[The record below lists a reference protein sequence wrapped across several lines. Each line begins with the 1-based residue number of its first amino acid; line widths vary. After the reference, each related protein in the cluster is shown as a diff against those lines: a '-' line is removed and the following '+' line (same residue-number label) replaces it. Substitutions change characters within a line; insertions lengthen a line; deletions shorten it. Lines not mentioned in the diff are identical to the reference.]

1 MAPLYTSSLISTSF
15 RRFTKLCA
23 IFVCVFRDVSW
34 VKWACFKHIKIY
46 SSTLFEFLTIFSAF
60 FYYEPLFHR
69 IARLY
74 VFPIIQGRTV
84 EDCFEEE
91 KTKLANES
99 NSKVTGYISASVY
112 QQLKAKQAATTS
124 TFTSKIKENTYND
137 SLIKQEQ
144 PRSNSKN
151 ILQDKLVNIDTSSSS
166 SSGLSMLDKGVG
178 MFKSNS
184 MPSFEEAAKMRARRQ
199 ISFDNVDFPKRWF
212 VKVDLH

>member
-1 MAPLYTSSLISTSF
+1 MSLFQAYQNIF
-15 RRFTKLCA
+15 INA
-23 IFVCVFRDVSW
+23 IWVFDNFW
-34 VKWACFKHIKIY
+34 CI
-46 SSTLFEFLTIFSAF
+46 F